1 MKAPHIPLQL
11 AALAVIVVTNA
22 VALSGAMLNR
32 SGDAESQL
40 TLSQREL
47 RLPYRSFDRENSGL
61 ALSLD
66 WRVLVHPD
74 KNVVYYSWEYS
85 RGGMP
90 EWLDKAKMESLGFDM
105 STVSEQAGRRNDRM
119 LSREVLLVLEFDGEA
134 YRTSLERARQS
145 LVTEEEK
152 LAALPDSNDK
162 KNRLKSITDQLT
174 REENENSR
182 LFVVDAGLSVETL
195 RAKYADRTRYAIV
208 RGQIRPWAGNGRGE
222 SVARGSISSVSIEA
236 INVPHAFR
244 PLLAD
249 QREPGQGRFSASLS
263 FGQRLEPWMTHL
275 EVTPR

>member
-1 MKAPHIPLQL
+1 MKSHIPLQL
-11 AALAVIVVTNA
+11 GALAVIVVTNA

-66 WRVLVHPD
+66 WRVLVQPD
-74 KNVVYYSWEYS
+74 KNNVYYSWEYS

-105 STVSEQAGRRNDRM
+105 STESDQGIRRNDRT

-134 YRTSLERARQS
+134 YRRSLEMARQS
-145 LVTEEEK
+145 LVAEEEK
-152 LAALPDSNDK
+152 LAAMPDSSEK
-162 KNRLKSITDQLT
+162 KNRIKSITDQLS

-182 LFVVDAGLSVETL
+182 LFVVDAGLTAEML
-195 RAKYADRTRYAIV
+195 RAKYPDRTRYAIV
-208 RGQIRPWAGNGRGE
+208 RGQIRPWSGNGRGDG
-222 SVARGSISSVSIEA
+222 VARGSISAVSIEG

-244 PLLAD
+244 PLLTNL
-249 QREPGQGRFSASLS
+249 REPGEGRFKASLS

-275 EVTPR
+275 EVTTR